1 MEKRKKIVILAT
13 GGTIAGLSGSGI
25 EAGYRSGEL
34 TVEALLEAVPQL
46 TELAEL
52 EADQFSNIGSQ
63 DMTFPVLQ
71 ALGIRIN
78 EVLARED
85 VHGVVVTHGTDS
97 MEETAFFLNLTVQSE
112 KPVVLTGA
120 MRPATALSADG
131 PLNLYNAVAVAA
143 YRKSA
148 GRGVM
153 VVMNNKIH
161 ESHSM
166 IKNNTTAVETFVSP
180 VRGYLGSVN
189 YGKAK
194 FYRIPHRNHT
204 EGSDFHDVLT
214 MKLPRV
220 DIHYGCDDMPTDLL
234 DASRCLGAEGI
245 VIAGVGNGNISEP
258 ILTKLIEIRKK
269 GTVVVRA
276 SRVPAGTVGRNIEV
290 DDDEYGLIAS
300 DELSPSKARILLML
314 ALAKKTP
321 VEEIQALF
329 NRY

>member
-1 MEKRKKIVILAT
+1 MNRRKKIVILAT
-13 GGTIAGLSGSGI
+13 GGTIAGLSGSST
-25 EAGYRSGEL
+25 EAGYKSGEL

-46 TELAEL
+46 TDLAEL

-63 DMTFPVLQ
+63 NMTFPLLQ

-78 EVLARED
+78 ELLSRSD
-85 VHGVVVTHGTDS
+85 ISGVVLTHGTDS
-97 MEETAFFLNLTVQSE
+97 MEETAFFLNLTVRSD
-112 KPVVLTGA
+112 KPVILTGA
-120 MRPATALSADG
+120 MRPASALSADG
-131 PLNLYNAVAVAA
+131 PLNLYNAVAVAT
-143 YRKSA
+143 YEKSV

-194 FYRIPHRNHT
+194 YYRTPHRNHT
-204 EGSDFHDVLT
+204 GGSDFHDVLT

-220 DIHYGCDDMPTDLL
+220 DIHYGCDDMPKDLL

-258 ILTKLIEIRKK
+258 VLAKLAEIQDK
-269 GTVVVRA
+269 GTVIVRA
-276 SRVPAGTVGRNIEV
+276 SRVSAGTVGRNIEV
-290 DDDEYGLIAS
+290 DDDEYGFVAA

-314 ALAKKTP
+314 ALAKKIP
-321 VEEIQALF
+321 VNEIQALF